1 MADQFKKITLSSSI
15 SGENTKVSGLVI
27 SSNEC
32 TVSIAVK
39 TLDEAF
45 HMSYCY
51 KSCTN
56 TKIEKLKN
64 NYPENYNYLV
74 VVNK

>member
-1 MADQFKKITLSSSI
+1 MQFKEISLVSSI
-15 SGENTKVSGLVI
+15 SGEIRQVSGLVI

-32 TVSIAVK
+32 NISIGVK
-39 TLDEAF
+39 TIEDAF
-45 HMSYCY
+45 HMSYCHR
-51 KSCTN
+51 SCTY

-74 VVNK
+74 VVYR